1 MAELWIRTARH
12 TAEVAAP
19 PERVY
24 ELIADVNR
32 WPEIFDPVITV
43 EYLGNRDATERVRV
57 WELAGGEVRGSVS
70 HRELNPGRLQIRFRH
85 EETPHPIASLGGLWL
100 VLPKGSGSTV
110 VLDHHYRVA
119 GEDPADADW
128 LARSIDATGVEML
141 AALREAAELG
151 DALEPL
157 WLSCVDGVN
166 IAGDPRDVYDFL
178 ARAHD
183 WPQRLPHIE
192 ALKVEED
199 VFDIQHLEAGI
210 RLPNGSVHATSI
222 VRVCFP
228 ETRIAYKQLRTPAI
242 MRAHTGTFTITA
254 LPHGVRATSAHTAL
268 LRRDKVAGQLA
279 RGSTLD
285 DVRSSVRDVLRSLSR
300 ATLGRAKQF
309 AEARRPLWADAS

>member
-32 WPEIFDPVITV
+32 WPEIFDP
-43 EYLGNRDATERVRV
+43 
-57 WELAGGEVRGSVS
+57 
-70 HRELNPGRLQIRFRH
+70 
-85 EETPHPIASLGGLWL
+85 
-100 VLPKGSGSTV
+100 
-110 VLDHHYRVA
+110 
-119 GEDPADADW
+119 
-128 LARSIDATGVEML
+128 
-141 AALREAAELG
+141 
-151 DALEPL
+151 L

-166 IAGDPRDVYDFL
+166 IAGEPRDVYDFL

-228 ETRIAYKQLRTPAI
+228 ETRIAYKQL
-242 MRAHTGTFTITA
+242 
-254 LPHGVRATSAHTAL
+254 
-268 LRRDKVAGQLA
+268 
-279 RGSTLD
+279 
-285 DVRSSVRDVLRSLSR
+285 
-300 ATLGRAKQF
+300 
-309 AEARRPLWADAS
+309 